1 METIELVRKNRLKEN
16 ENGHTDN
23 ENRRNENR
31 HKDNEKDIKIMKI
44 DFTQTT
50 LSEEAGRAL
59 SANEPRN

>member
-1 METIELVRKNRLKEN
+1 MFVKIDLKRMKMDIQIMKIN
-16 ENGHTDN
+16 VM
-23 ENRRNENR
+23 
-31 HKDNEKDIKIMKI
+31 KIDIKIMKI